1 MVNFPTSLDTLSN
14 PTSTTM
20 TNDPGFELDVV
31 ISTLN
36 DIVEAIEGYLLNGT
50 AYKRIATGG
59 PLASPATS
67 FDFTSIPSSYRSL
80 HIILVARGTT
90 AATAQSVVLRLN
102 NDSAANYDT
111 QAIYASATTP
121 ASFELLAQTSIQVGT
136 VPASTATANVAGHL
150 LIDLPLYASATFQKT
165 VEAQGAHKVGTATGN
180 LTTRKTNGF
189 WRSTATITQVT
200 LSPAAD
206 NFDTGSFAVLY
217 GVPS

>member
-1 MVNFPTSLDTLSN
+1 MVNFPTSADVLSN
-14 PTSTTM
+14 PTSSTM
-20 TNDPGFELDVV
+20 RNDPGFELDVV

-50 AYKRIATGG
+50 AYKRISAGV
-59 PLASPATS
+59 LASPAAS

-111 QAIYASATTP
+111 QAMYASATTP

-136 VPASTATANVAGHL
+136 VPASTATATVAGHL
-150 LIDLPLYASATFQKT
+150 LIDLPLYASSTFQKT

-180 LTTRKTNGF
+180 LTTRKTSGF